1 MYDIVRSSKKLEKR
15 FLFLFSFY
23 RDQRRRFYQRR
34 LNLAITQEIS
44 YSGYLLFS
52 YRETVQQMDE
62 KVACWV
68 VL

>member
-1 MYDIVRSSKKLEKR
+1 MYDIVHSSKKLEKR